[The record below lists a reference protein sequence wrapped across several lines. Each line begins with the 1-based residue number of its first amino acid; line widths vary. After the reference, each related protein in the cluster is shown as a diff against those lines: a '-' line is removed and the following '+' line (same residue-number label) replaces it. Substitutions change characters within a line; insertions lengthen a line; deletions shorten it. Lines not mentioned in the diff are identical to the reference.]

1 MLKALGDGAATID
14 VPLKPGDY
22 KLHGVSFSIK
32 PGTVAKVNVQ
42 VKDGELVPVGNGR
55 QGTSVKIDPP
65 LDLPGW
71 VTGQGVELRGEGARQ
86 KFEADLGG
94 FFDVGFKAKK
104 LSELVSSGDARHSAS
119 TPRPAAPQDNAIGA
133 LANQM
138 IDLSKVKVDAK
149 VNLKESTL
157 DVGGAKVQVDQ
168 STMFSVKG
176 DGNRLSI
183 AGHVALDGFSLDQGG
198 VNLASR
204 TGGKAE
210 LSATMTR
217 GADGYSVD
225 SKLTGVELNVDS
237 LTSSHPSSV
246 VPGKMDKVSLGPTQ
260 LHDGEVRLQTKV
272 GLNGLAPT
280 GVQKPTVSMSFKG
293 TGTIKDAQLTVKDAK
308 DSATA
313 QVSGQFDG
321 RVSIAPGN
329 VTFDAKLTGAH
340 VDVRDLQE
348 TVQGNQLSIAHAK
361 ADGDVR
367 FSNAGGKLS
376 VDGEARNIDILVDD
390 FKGGAGGVKADLGRT
405 SVTGDGSFHV
415 GRDGVHTEG
424 RLKGSATIDAASFA
438 QGQGRQASLGS
449 STVSGDLTKLS
460 LGKGAAELKL
470 ENVSADLDVKKA
482 ALDVGQ
488 ASVSGGGRIKGSGSV
503 VLDANG
509 LSLDGKGQVS
519 MKLSDGKVHSSTVDL
534 ALAPGSGAE
543 LTINELSLGKV
554 SKVKVGPGSRLD
566 AVLAGGSLKVGDN
579 TVELEAGGRAA
590 LQVRNVEV
598 SQGKTDLRGSVTLDA
613 KVKAGSLNLD
623 RSTIAG
629 VKLHPSDVEGRVKV
643 SIDDAHL
650 SDDRLTFQNAQVG
663 LDARI
668 GGYVGVATP
677 GQPGVGSLKDPVA
690 VVSAADIKK
699 TSAAQLAGISSPP
712 PAGAPVEALK
722 LLRDGTVN
730 ASVPL
735 QGSIEA
741 LGMDVVKFPPGSKL
755 DLALSVKD
763 GKIVANDTRATVSG
777 GVKAVGVEL
786 LGVRVDENHRVHADV
801 KVAGQTLSVPIPGVR
816 VPADMEKLGEL
827 AAKRS
832 GGKGGAGGGDGPDF
846 VDLSHAQLDIS
857 NATFSK
863 GRIGLP
869 GGALELG
876 EGSKLSFHGT
886 PMAGELTGS
895 VAVDG
900 VTIARNDVAMKGGQ
914 GRGDLRLNYRRE
926 GDKAVVD
933 GALSNLSMS
942 TDAVVR
948 KSETGDYVSL
958 GKGKLSGG
966 AVSLH
971 AEVPLD
977 ARGLPKLDGLPAI
990 SNASVTVGSFSGDLK
1005 GARMTSTGADRGG
1018 SVELGPSHLEGAVSF
1033 SQAKGLTLKG
1043 SLDSLDAS
1051 LADVNVKQSGKTLNV
1066 EHGRLQGRGGTIDIA
1081 PGRVAVDAKQLAW
1094 DITAQELTAKAGPT
1108 ALKANQVRVRGE
1120 GRFAYDSQKDLRVDG
1135 KLHVEG
1141 RVNSDTRLNRSVTIN
1156 RKTGISSN

>member
-71 VTGQGVELRGEGARQ
+71 VTGQGVELRGDGARQ
-86 KFEADLGG
+86 KFEAELGG
-94 FFDVGFKAKK
+94 FFDIGFKAKK
-104 LSELVSSGDARHSAS
+104 LSELVSSGDARPSA
-119 TPRPAAPQDNAIGA
+119 TAPRPSGPQDNAVA
-133 LANQM
+133 SLANQM

-157 DVGGAKVQVDQ
+157 DVGGAKVQVDH

-204 TGGKAE
+204 SGGKAE

-217 GADGYSVD
+217 GADGYQVD
-225 SKLTGVELNVDS
+225 SKLTGVELAVDS
-237 LTSSHPSSV
+237 LSTSHPSAV

-272 GLNGLAPT
+272 GFNGLAPT

-293 TGTIKDAQLTVKDAK
+293 TGTINDAQLTVKDAK

-321 RVSIAPGN
+321 RVSISPGN

-376 VDGEARNIDILVDD
+376 IDGEARNIDILVDD

-405 SVTGDGSFHV
+405 SVTGDGTFHV
-415 GRDGVHTEG
+415 GRDGIHTEG

-438 QGQGRQASLGS
+438 QGQGKQASLGS

-470 ENVSADLDVKKA
+470 ENVAADLDVKKA

-488 ASVSGGGRIKGSGSV
+488 ASVSGGGRVKGSGSV

-534 ALAPGSGAE
+534 ALAAGSGAE

-613 KVKAGSLNLD
+613 KVKAGSLNLE

-629 VKLHPSDVEGRVKV
+629 VKLHPTDVEGRVKV

-677 GQPGVGSLKDPVA
+677 GQPGVGSLQEPVA
-690 VVSAADIKK
+690 VVTAADIKK
-699 TSAAQLAGISSPP
+699 TSAAQLAGITSAP

-735 QGSIEA
+735 QGNIEA

-786 LGVRVDENHRVHADV
+786 LGVRVDEKLHVHADV
-801 KVAGQTLSVPIPGVR
+801 KVAGQTLSIPIPGVR

-832 GGKGGAGGGDGPDF
+832 GGKGGGGADPGF

-900 VTIARNDVAMKGGQ
+900 VTIARDDVAMKGGQ
-914 GRGDLRLNYRRE
+914 GRGELRLTYRRE

-933 GALSNLSMS
+933 GALSNLSLA

-977 ARGLPKLDGLPAI
+977 ARGLPKLDGLPTI
-990 SNASVTVGSFSGDLK
+990 SNASVTVGSFAGDLK

-1043 SLDSLDAS
+1043 TLDSLDANVS
-1051 LADVNVKQSGKTLNV
+1051 DVNVKQRNKTLNV
-1066 EHGRLQGRGGTIDIA
+1066 EQGRLKGRGGTIDIA

-1094 DITAQELTAKAGPT
+1094 DITAQEVTAKAGST
-1108 ALKANQVRVRGE
+1108 ALKANQVRVTGE

-1141 RVNSDTRLNRSVTIN
+1141 RVSSDTRLNRSVTIN
-1156 RKTGISSN
+1156 RKTGLSAN